1 MSLLKRHL
9 RQNASLWLPVTCSKV
24 YLHFLTQASIVWV
37 VAVHPFIVLSCG
49 EDCYFHS
56 SWNGGVRSVKLHL
69 LLASAQTDLS
79 IIPSNPILRL

>member
-37 VAVHPFIVLSCG
+37 VAVHPLLCCHVGKTAIFIPAGMV
-49 EDCYFHS
+49 EF
-56 SWNGGVRSVKLHL
+56 
-69 LLASAQTDLS
+69 DL
-79 IIPSNPILRL
+79 

>member
-1 MSLLKRHL
+1 MSLLK
-9 RQNASLWLPVTCSKV
+9 AFEAECKSLVACYMQQSLPAFPHSGKHCLGSSS
-24 YLHFLTQASIVWV
+24 A
-37 VAVHPFIVLSCG
+37 PFIVLSCG

-56 SWNGGVRSVKLHL
+56 SWNGGVRSVKLHS